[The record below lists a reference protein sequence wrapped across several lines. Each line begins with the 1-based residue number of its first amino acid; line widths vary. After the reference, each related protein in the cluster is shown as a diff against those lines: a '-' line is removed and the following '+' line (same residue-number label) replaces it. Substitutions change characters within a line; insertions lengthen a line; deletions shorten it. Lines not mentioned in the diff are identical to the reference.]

1 MGASARRCRPG
12 GKRTQ
17 PTPAPLS
24 STRPQKCAGRNG
36 CNPPMTAQIDAAHP
50 RLITLDRLITWAIAV
65 GFIGVQGAWTVFLGW
80 SALQLLLR

>member
-1 MGASARRCRPG
+1 
-12 GKRTQ
+12 
-17 PTPAPLS
+17 
-24 STRPQKCAGRNG
+24 
-36 CNPPMTAQIDAAHP
+36 MTAQIDAAHP